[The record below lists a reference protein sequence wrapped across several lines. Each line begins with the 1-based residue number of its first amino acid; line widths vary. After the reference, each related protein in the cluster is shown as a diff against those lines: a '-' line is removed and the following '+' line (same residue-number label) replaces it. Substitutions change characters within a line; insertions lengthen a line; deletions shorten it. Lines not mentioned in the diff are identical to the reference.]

1 MKKTGIILV
10 LLILGMVLPVGT
22 WYGPSINLGPGA
34 DTTRCLALADFDKD
48 GFTDI
53 VAGNHGGQNV
63 IYFGDGDG
71 TFDTRQSALAT
82 AVEAPLELTQAIVA
96 CDVNNDTWDDIVVG
110 NDQQS
115 NLIYMND
122 QDGTF
127 DTIYYTFSTGSD
139 WTFALAADDVNGDTL
154 VDLAVGNLGQLNYVY
169 LNDGSGNPYD
179 IPANAIPFG
188 VDMNGDTL
196 LDLLYTWDLVFA
208 YMNGDSNL
216 DLVEANHQTFNYVY
230 IGDGT
235 GNFGTAYGFGL
246 SNEFTHSVAV
256 GDLNGDTISDVVEGN
271 YQGQNRAYLGTG
283 TGSMGASYN
292 FGTVDDRTHAVA
304 LADVDGDTNLDVVVA
319 DGGDVNEINTVYFGD
334 GDGTFGSVYDMR
346 TGDTSWDVKFG
357 YFNGDA
363 SIDIAVANVGQNYV
377 YLDMDMG
384 FDDIAT
390 LFDTNTFF
398 VAGDNAY
405 CTDVLGSAKIA
416 FGLGQGGASENPE
429 GRTDEILTATE
440 HDTGNLIPVGGPAIN
455 PVADEFGSAF
465 AITYD
470 YQAGVS
476 FTIFAHGHSIVLD
489 LTQYP
494 NEDICIVYLSP
505 HNSRNVMLVWG
516 YGWQGTYAGSAFVGD
531 PNNWTAYQGFHM
543 LLIRW
548 TDSNADGLVQMG
560 EITVE
565 DSL

>member
-1 MKKTGIILV
+1 MKKTAIVLV
-10 LLILGMVLPVGT
+10 LLLLGLALPVGT
-22 WYGPSINLGPGA
+22 WYGPSINLGPGT
-34 DTTRCLALADFDKD
+34 DTTHCLAVADFDKD

-53 VAGNHGGQNV
+53 VVGNHGEQNV

-71 TFDTRQSALAT
+71 TFDTRQANIG
-82 AVEAPLELTQAIVA
+82 PGNDLTQAIVA
-96 CDVNNDTWDDIVVG
+96 CDVNSDTWDDIVVG
-110 NDQQS
+110 NDEGAAPGQ
-115 NLIYMND
+115 NVIYIND
-122 QDGTF
+122 GDGTF
-127 DTIYYTFSTGSD
+127 DTTSYTFGTGSD
-139 WTFALAADDVNGDTL
+139 YTFALAAADANGDTL
-154 VDLAVGNLGQLNYVY
+154 TDLAVGNLGQQNYVY
-169 LNDGSGNPYD
+169 LNDGAANPYD
-179 IPANAIPFG
+179 TPANAIPFG
-188 VDMNGDTL
+188 LGGPFYGD
-196 LDLLYTWDLVFA
+196 TWDLVFA
-208 YMNGDSNL
+208 YMDGDANL
-216 DLVEANHQTFNYVY
+216 DIVEANHQTFNYVY
-230 IGDGT
+230 IGDGA
-235 GNFGTAYGFGL
+235 GNFGTAYGFGVAT
-246 SNEFTHSVAV
+246 EFTHSVAV
-256 GDLNGDTISDVVEGN
+256 GDLNGDTIMDVVEGN

-283 TGSMGASYN
+283 TGSMGASFN
-292 FGTVDDRTHAVA
+292 FGPVDDRTHAVA
-304 LADVDGDTNLDVVVA
+304 LAKVDGDTNLDVIVA
-319 DGGDVNEINTVYFGD
+319 DGGDINEINTIYFGD

-346 TGDTSWDVKFG
+346 TSDISWDVKLG

-363 SIDIAVANVGQNYV
+363 SIDIAVANVGQNYIYV
-377 YLDMDMG
+377 DMDMG

-390 LFDTNTFF
+390 LFDANTFF

-429 GRTDEILTATE
+429 GRTDVILTTAE

-455 PVADEFGSAF
+455 PVADEFGNYF
-465 AITYD
+465 GITYD

-476 FTIFAHGHSIVLD
+476 FTIFAHGRSIILD

-505 HNSRNVMLVWG
+505 HNGRNVMLVWG
-516 YGWQGTYAGSAFVGD
+516 YGWQGTYAGSAFIGD
-531 PNNWTAYQGFHM
+531 PSNWTAYQGFHT